1 MQRCSKK
8 AYAMCPYR
16 HLNELTKG
24 HSIKR
29 DIALAKAH
37 AEVDAI
43 NREHEAYIDGIY
55 DAVKVIKNRYE
66 KEQKDGK

>member
-1 MQRCSKK
+1 MINFDKIID
-8 AYAMCPYR
+8 
-16 HLNELTKG
+16 ELEKG
-24 HSIKR
+24 HSMAR

-43 NREHEAYIDGIY
+43 NREHEAYLDGIY
-55 DAVKVIKNRYE
+55 DAVEVIKNRYE